1 MGEIKNTTPD
11 PSTPGEVE
19 RLVDALIYAMND
31 YWRASIAHGDVAE
44 RMSAGKKIQ
53 SARTALLSHI
63 TAARPEGAGDLAR
76 QAYDLDFAASG
87 EGWNGEYPHDAAETE
102 SYARS
107 RAEDLARLL
116 NKPAATNPQ
125 DQE

>member
-1 MGEIKNTTPD
+1 MSDDK
-11 PSTPGEVE
+11 
-19 RLVDALIYAMND
+19 
-31 YWRASIAHGDVAE
+31 IAFS
-44 RMSAGKKIQ
+44 MKLFFKSA
-53 SARTALLSHI
+53 ALLSHI